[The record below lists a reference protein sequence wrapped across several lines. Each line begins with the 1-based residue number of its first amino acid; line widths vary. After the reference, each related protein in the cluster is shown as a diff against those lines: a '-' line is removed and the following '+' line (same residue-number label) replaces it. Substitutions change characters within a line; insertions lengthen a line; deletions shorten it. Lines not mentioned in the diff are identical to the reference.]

1 MANVHGISHGGGGN
15 KNPYARPPQA
25 AGIVEPAINHE
36 AVKQVTSEKALDAAL
51 KAAAARLTV
60 VHFYCP
66 WFPPSHKMAVVVARL
81 SVKYPNVQFLRLD
94 AEALPGVAGN
104 DRYRVNGMP
113 YFIFFKKQSIEDRK
127 ETDSEEWL
135 EGTIMRLTGGRAIV
149 AGAGN
154 RLGDKSDADAGTNA
168 AIEALQAMGF
178 SEGQARK
185 GLAAAHNNVEMAA
198 AYLLDHPEVDG
209 GVGEGAAVGGAA
221 ASVSEVSADPNAPHV
236 HNALCNRCKRQIRGI
251 RYKCKGCADFDLC
264 GSCFPQRVMWH
275 DEEHEFAEHATE
287 LEVAQSEP
295 KSNLTDEQ
303 KAAEVQ
309 RLKELMEA
317 KRQMREEDAKRAER
331 ELEMKRRVEAK
342 NTQEHKR
349 KWEEQK
355 IAMEAEKVRRQKEKE
370 EQHKQAVLEKI
381 RREKGEKQGTI
392 APAPVATA
400 PRQVRPFYGS
410 VFFLLYTV
418 FFRKEPT
425 ECVIQIRAAGG
436 AVLTWRGSPDATL
449 RDVAAWLGQQPG
461 YGAVRAA
468 FATTHPRQLFQG
480 DSLGTS
486 LKQAGLV
493 PRGVLVLE
501 K

>member
-1 MANVHGISHGGGGN
+1 MA
-15 KNPYARPPQA
+15 
-25 AGIVEPAINHE
+25 
-36 AVKQVTSEKALDAAL
+36 T
-51 KAAAARLTV
+51 
-60 VHFYCP
+60 
-66 WFPPSHKMAVVVARL
+66 VVARL

-178 SEGQARK
+178 SESQARK
-185 GLAAAHNNVEMAA
+185 GLAASHNNVEMAA
-198 AYLLDHPEVDG
+198 AYLLDHPDAG
-209 GVGEGAAVGGAA
+209 GDAPVAAAA
-221 ASVSEVSADPNAPHV
+221 ASTTSGATGAGADASADPNAPHV

-275 DEEHEFAEHATE
+275 DDEHEFAEHATE
-287 LEVAQSEP
+287 LEVGQPEA
-295 KSNLTDEQ
+295 KSQLSDEQ
-303 KAAEVQ
+303 REAEVK

-392 APAPVATA
+392 APAPVAAA
-400 PRQVRPFYGS
+400 PRQVSWALLAYLLFFSSSFFSGAHRVRGADSGGGRRGADVARRPGRDAARRGD
-410 VFFLLYTV
+410 LAGA
-418 FFRKEPT
+418 
-425 ECVIQIRAAGG
+425 AAGIRRRAG
-436 AVLTWRGSPDATL
+436 SLCHHPPAAALPGRLPRHLTQASRSGPA
-449 RDVAAWLGQQPG
+449 RRARLGEVNRHAP
-461 YGAVRAA
+461 
-468 FATTHPRQLFQG
+468 
-480 DSLGTS
+480 
-486 LKQAGLV
+486 
-493 PRGVLVLE
+493 
-501 K
+501 